1 MNLLPKAMLLVA
13 AMALAA
19 CNNPRPGGTGDGI
32 GGAGVGGITM
42 GELGDPRDPTSR
54 AYFAQTIGDRVF
66 FSTDQATL
74 SPTARA
80 TLDAQA
86 RWLRDNPRFA
96 IVVEGHADERGTR
109 EYNIALGARR
119 ANAVFEYLVAQG
131 IPASRI
137 RTISYGKERPVEACP
152 EARCWDLNRRSV
164 TVLTLGATP
173 GV

>member
-1 MNLLPKAMLLVA
+1 MNLLPKAMMLVA

-19 CNNPRPGGTGDGI
+19 CNNPRLGGGTGADEI
-32 GGAGVGGITM
+32 AVGGITM

-66 FSTDQATL
+66 FGTDQSTL

-86 RWLRDNPRFA
+86 RWLRDNPRFT

-137 RTISYGKERPVEACP
+137 RTISFGKERPVEACP
-152 EARCWDLNRRSV
+152 EARCWDLNRRAV
-164 TVLTLGATP
+164 TVLTVGGSA